1 MRFDGSAV
9 TANEIVDAIKND
21 AGYEASLESEE
32 DEEEDLAEFVEP
44 ILQATAPKAE
54 NAPESPVG
62 QSQIAILEIEG
73 MHCSSCANLIEKS
86 LKKVPG
92 VVEASVN
99 FASEKARVK
108 LDANADASVL
118 EKAVADAGYAA
129 KVQKT

>member
-1 MRFDGSAV
+1 
-9 TANEIVDAIKND
+9 
-21 AGYEASLESEE
+21 
-32 DEEEDLAEFVEP
+32 
-44 ILQATAPKAE
+44 
-54 NAPESPVG
+54 
-62 QSQIAILEIEG
+62 

-129 KVQKT
+129 RVQKT